1 MRHTLISSLLAL
13 AVASPLALAQRTKQD
28 SLPQLPN
35 TIARQQ
41 VKAPLAEGAIPDF
54 WLTVLHNN
62 DGEGKVL
69 PISNGPAA
77 GFGGAAR
84 FKTLVDSLKA
94 EALTYPAL
102 PGAKGSVLI
111 SSGDNILPGITL
123 DASIA
128 SGVYYDAI
136 LFDLLGYSA
145 MTLGN
150 HDFDRTPDV
159 LANVIAATNNT
170 KFISSNLNFSFEPVL
185 LAQQNAGKLAPF
197 EVVTV
202 QGRQIGIIGATTETL
217 GFISQPRNVVV
228 SQVVPAVQSAIN
240 TLTNNGVNII
250 IVSTHLQ
257 GLSAELSMISQL
269 SGVDVV
275 IAGGGS
281 ELMAN
286 PTDLLVPGDAPN
298 LGGPSLGGTG
308 YPRWQNR
315 LDGQPVPVV
324 TTAGD
329 YKYLGRLICGFDAA
343 GNLLTIDGASGPRRV
358 SNVAPDAVV
367 EDPAVLA
374 QVTAPVTAANA
385 NLVNIVIGSTNVM
398 LDSRNGTPVSV
409 RAQETNLG
417 NLVADSLLWQ
427 TRREANI
434 LGVSA
439 PVVALQNGG
448 GLRLNVQRNA
458 GSLDRKYTTDMLP
471 FGNRVAIVEGV
482 TPQILKA
489 TLENCVAAVAGTPN
503 AISGTGRFAQI
514 SGMRVVWDATGQ
526 VRLPTNP
533 AMSPGSRIREVV
545 LADGR
550 VIVRN
555 GQIVPNAPTITIATL
570 DFLTTGGDQYP
581 LQGLPTILSSTTNEQ
596 ALANYVTLG
605 LGGQV
610 TSTRYPNQVSGR
622 IIRRN

>member
-1 MRHTLISSLLAL
+1 MKNTLIPSLLAL
-13 AVASPLALAQRTKQD
+13 AFAAPFALAQGTRQKIQTDNPKQ
-28 SLPQLPN
+28 S
-35 TIARQQ
+35 AF
-41 VKAPLAEGAIPDF
+41 AEIEQPFAAGVVADF
-54 WLTVLHNN
+54 WLTILHNN

-69 PISNGPAA
+69 PISSGPAA

-84 FKTLVDSLKA
+84 FKTLVDLLKA
-94 EALTYPAL
+94 EALIYPPL
-102 PGAKGSVLI
+102 PVDKGSVLI

-128 SGVYYDAI
+128 SGIYYDAL

-159 LANVIAATNNT
+159 LTNVIAATTNT
-170 KFISSNLNFSFEPVL
+170 TFISSNLNFSFEPGL
-185 LAQQNAGKLAPF
+185 FAQQTAGKLAPF
-197 EVVTV
+197 KVVTV
-202 QGRQIGIIGATTETL
+202 QGRQVGIIGATTETL
-217 GFISQPRNVVV
+217 PFISQPRNVVV
-228 SQVVPAVQSAIN
+228 NQVVPAVQGAIN
-240 TLTNNGVNII
+240 TLTSNGVNII

-286 PTDLLVPGDAPN
+286 PTDLLVPGDAANP
-298 LGGPSLGGTG
+298 GGPSLGGTG
-308 YPRWQNR
+308 YPRWQTR
-315 LDGQPVPVV
+315 IDGQLVPVV

-343 GNLLTIDGASGPRRV
+343 GNLLTIDSASGPRRV
-358 SNVAPDAVV
+358 SNVAPDVV
-367 EDPAVLA
+367 AEDPTVLT
-374 QVTAPVTAANA
+374 QVTAPVLAANA
-385 NLVNIVIGSTNVM
+385 NLVNIIVGTTNVT

-417 NLVADSLLWQ
+417 NIVADSLLWQ
-427 TRREANI
+427 ARREANI
-434 LGVSA
+434 LGVPA
-439 PVVALQNGG
+439 PVIALQNGG
-448 GLRLNVQRNA
+448 GLRLNVQRSA
-458 GSLDRKYTTDMLP
+458 GNLDRKYTTDMLP
-471 FGNRVAIVEGV
+471 FGNRLAIVQDV

-503 AISGTGRFAQI
+503 AVSGTGRFAQV
-514 SGMRVVWDATGQ
+514 SGLRFVWDSTGQ
-526 VRLPTNP
+526 VRNPTNP
-533 AMSPGSRIREVV
+533 TAAPGSRIREVV

-581 LQGLPTILSSTTNEQ
+581 LQGLPKTLSSATNEQ
-596 ALANYVTLG
+596 ALANYITLG

-610 TSTRYPNQVSGR
+610 TSTRYPNQLSGR
-622 IIRRN
+622 ITRRN